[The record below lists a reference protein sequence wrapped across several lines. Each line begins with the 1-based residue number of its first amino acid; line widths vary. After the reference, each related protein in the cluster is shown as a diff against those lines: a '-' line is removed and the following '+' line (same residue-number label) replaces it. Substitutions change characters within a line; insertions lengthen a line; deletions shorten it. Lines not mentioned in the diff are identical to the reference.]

1 MSQPLLE
8 ANFCKYSFVESKK
21 SFSLTW
27 ISFNLTQLLFEIDIR
42 FLDCTQAENP
52 GVFNVFVKFWVGG
65 SLCWQTFQG
74 RVHPLMFHSI
84 FVKKCFEKSTV
95 LFLFAAVTDVFE
107 GDLSQKSHQFVIPFD
122 RQSY

>member
-8 ANFCKYSFVESKK
+8 ANFCKCSFDESTKL
-21 SFSLTW
+21 FSLTC

-65 SLCWQTFQG
+65 SRCCQTFQG
-74 RVHPLMFHSI
+74 FVKCQMFHSI
-84 FVKKCFEKSTV
+84 FVKNCFEKSTV
-95 LFLFAAVTDVFE
+95 LFLFAA
-107 GDLSQKSHQFVIPFD
+107 
-122 RQSY
+122 